1 MSSNF
6 IQFQPPKSKALQSG
20 SFLNQGIGIK
30 SNINDNASFNGNTFN
45 TSILGSNVAYPFNF
59 GVQTVGVATDY
70 ANFGSNSMV
79 ASGDFNIIKTS
90 INNYGA
96 GNIKLRVLYNH
107 DQNIKTSVERYSTT
121 IKAGELFYRN
131 YPVENE
137 YFSMSIENTEQAGST
152 GTSVKGKVTLSK
164 FTQFNAPAQVEDTIN
179 RFALADLSRAT
190 NEFKDDILIDRIE
203 DINKATRLGIVDT
216 IQSLEQTI
224 YNEGQAFN
232 FTSNTSQ
239 DVVIRS
245 TEASDSGKDVLITGL
260 GIGDTTATDRVTL
273 TGTSNAFS
281 VSSFKW
287 IDNMTMVDSNNS
299 GKLTCASVATGEVY
313 NVMDADAGRSTS
325 LIYGCPTNK
334 KSVLKDIKINGRSGL
349 ECATKINLYKVKN
362 NLYKTLL
369 YKNNAVD
376 SELNNYIKINEGLS
390 AGDLVYG
397 TLTSANTASALG
409 DSAVSVLMNVYEYD
423 I

>member
-20 SFLNQGIGIK
+20 NFLSQGIGIK
-30 SNINDNASFNGNTFN
+30 SNINDNASFNGNKFN
-45 TSILGSNVAYPFNF
+45 IELFSSNVAYPFNF
-59 GVQTVGVATDY
+59 GTQTVGVATDY
-70 ANFGSNSMV
+70 ANFASNSMV
-79 ASGDFNIIKTS
+79 ASADFNIIKTS
-90 INNYGA
+90 IDNYGE
-96 GNIKLRVLYNH
+96 GDIKLRVLYNH
-107 DQNIKTSVERYSTT
+107 EQNIKTSVERYSTT
-121 IKAGELFYRN
+121 IKAGEIFYRN

-137 YFSMSIENTEQAGST
+137 YFSMSIENTTQANT
-152 GTSVKGKVTLSK
+152 RVKGKVTLSK

-179 RFALADLSRAT
+179 RFSLAGLTRET
-190 NEFKDDILIDRIE
+190 NEYRDDILIDRIE
-203 DINKATRLGIVDT
+203 DVTKATRLGVVDT

-224 YNEGQAFN
+224 YNAGDSFN
-232 FTSNTSQ
+232 FTSNTAQ
-239 DVVIRS
+239 DLVVRS
-245 TEASDSGKDVLITGL
+245 TEASDSGKEVLITGL
-260 GIGDTTATDRVTL
+260 GLGDTTSSNKITL
-273 TGTSNAFS
+273 AGTSNAFS
-281 VSSFKW
+281 LTSFKW
-287 IDNMTMVDSNNS
+287 IDNMTMVDSNNT
-299 GKLTCASVATGEVY
+299 GKLTCASLASGEVF
-313 NVMDADAGRSTS
+313 NVMDAEAGRSTS

-349 ECATKINLYKVKN
+349 ECATKVELYKVKN

-376 SELNNYIKINEGLS
+376 SELNNYVSLNEGLT
-390 AGDLVYG
+390 AGDVVYG